1 MPARV
6 IIETPAEHE
15 AWLTKHQAAVTTTA
29 AR

>member
-15 AWLTKHQAAVTTTA
+15 AWLAKQQATLTA
-29 AR
+29 ATTR